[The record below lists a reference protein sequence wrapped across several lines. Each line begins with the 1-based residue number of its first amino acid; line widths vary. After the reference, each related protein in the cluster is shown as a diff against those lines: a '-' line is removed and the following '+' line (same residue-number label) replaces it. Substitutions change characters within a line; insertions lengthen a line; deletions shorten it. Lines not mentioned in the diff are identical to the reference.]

1 MKKILVI
8 DDHPDSVFLMQDRL
22 EREGFEV
29 ITAYD
34 GQTGL
39 ERAFNE
45 LPDLVLLDVMM
56 PGMNGLEVCRTLVNT
71 PITKDIPVIL
81 VTAKT
86 EAEGTRE
93 GLQAGAFDYIRKPVN
108 KVELLARINSAL
120 KVRESYKLMVELE
133 KANTFAATV
142 VTANHEIK
150 QPLTLIN
157 LSVAAI
163 KREISKDDISR
174 EAVMKRVGFIETAIK
189 DINNVLEKF
198 KSIKNP
204 NFSPYVNNIKMV
216 DLDSPS
222 EEQNSQD

>member
-1 MKKILVI
+1 MKKKILVI

-22 EREGFEV
+22 QREGYEV

-34 GQTGL
+34 GQNGL

-45 LPDLVLLDVMM
+45 LPDLILLDVMM
-56 PGMNGLEVCRTLVNT
+56 PGLNGLEVCKTLVNT
-71 PITKDIPVIL
+71 PITKDIPIIL

-86 EAEGTRE
+86 EAEGTKE

-120 KVRESYKLMVELE
+120 KLRESYKLLLELE
-133 KANTFAATV
+133 KVNTFAATV

-157 LSVAAI
+157 LSTAAI
-163 KREISKDDISR
+163 KREVSKDEISR
-174 EAVMKRVGFIETAIK
+174 EAILKKIGFIETAIK
-189 DINNVLEKF
+189 DINAVLEKF
-198 KSIKNP
+198 KAIKNP

-216 DLDSPS
+216 DLDSS
-222 EEQNSQD
+222 NEL

>member
-1 MKKILVI
+1 MKKKILVI

-22 EREGFEV
+22 QREGFEV

-34 GQTGL
+34 GQTGM

-45 LPDLVLLDVMM
+45 LPDLILLDVMM
-56 PGMNGLEVCRTLVNT
+56 PVIDGLEVCRTLINT
-71 PITKDIPVIL
+71 PTTKDIPVIL

-86 EAEGTRE
+86 DAEGTKD

-120 KVRESYKLMVELE
+120 KLRETTKLLLELE
-133 KANTFAATV
+133 KVNTFAATV

-157 LSVAAI
+157 LSTAAI
-163 KREISKDDISR
+163 KREIGKEEINR
-174 EAVMKRVGFIETAIK
+174 EAVLKKIAFIETAIK
-189 DINNVLEKF
+189 EINTVLEKF
-198 KSIKNP
+198 KAIRNP

-216 DLDSPS
+216 DLDTS
-222 EEQNSQD
+222 EGHE

>member
-34 GQTGL
+34 GHSGL

-45 LPDLVLLDVMM
+45 NPDLILLDVMM
-56 PGMNGLEVCRTLVNT
+56 PGLNGLEVCRTLTNT
-71 PITKDIPVIL
+71 PGSKDIPVIL

-86 EAEGTRE
+86 EAENTKE

-120 KVRESYKLMVELE
+120 KLREATRLLIELE
-133 KANTFAATV
+133 KVNTFSATV

-150 QPLTLIN
+150 QPLTLMS
-157 LSVAAI
+157 LSIAAI
-163 KREISKDDISR
+163 KREIGKDVISR
-174 EAVMKRVGFIETAIK
+174 EAVLKKIGFMEGAIK
-189 DINNVLEKF
+189 DITMVLEKF
-198 KSIKNP
+198 KAIRSP
-204 NFSPYVNNIKMV
+204 NFSPYVNDIRMV
-216 DLDSPS
+216 DLDSEKK
-222 EEQNSQD
+222 EE

>member
-1 MKKILVI
+1 MKKKILVI

-22 EREGFEV
+22 QREGFEV

-34 GQTGL
+34 GQTGM

-45 LPDLVLLDVMM
+45 LPDLILLDVMM
-56 PGMNGLEVCRTLVNT
+56 PVIDGLEVCRTLINT
-71 PITKDIPVIL
+71 PTTKDIPVIL

-86 EAEGTRE
+86 DAEGTKD

-120 KVRESYKLMVELE
+120 KLRETTKLLLELE
-133 KANTFAATV
+133 KVNTFAATV

-157 LSVAAI
+157 LSTAAI
-163 KREISKDDISR
+163 KREMGKEDINR
-174 EAVMKRVGFIETAIK
+174 EAVLKKITFIETAIK
-189 DINNVLEKF
+189 EINAVLEKF
-198 KSIKNP
+198 KAIKNP

-216 DLDSPS
+216 DLDTS
-222 EEQNSQD
+222 EEHEP